1 MLTNQTVEHL
11 RAMKLK
17 GFAEGYLRQM
27 SMTHIQELSFDE
39 RLGMLVDEEWLS
51 RQNRKHKR
59 LIHQARLRDNA
70 SIEGI
75 DYAHPRSLDK
85 TLMQRLALGNW
96 LTENQNII
104 ITGPTGVGKTYLAC
118 ALGNLACR
126 RYRSVRYYRIPRLL
140 SDIAMSRG
148 DGSYIRL
155 LESLRKVH
163 VLILDECGLSP
174 FTAQES
180 LEILEVLEDRTYQ
193 ACTVI
198 TGQVPPKHW
207 HELMPDPTVADAIM
221 DRLIHSAHILELKG
235 DSMRKNRPK
244 SDSGDGV
251 SGE

>member
-1 MLTNQTVEHL
+1 MLTNQTVDHL

-27 SMTHIQELSFDE
+27 SMNHLQELSFDE

-51 RQNRKHKR
+51 RQNRKHRR
-59 LIHQARLRDNA
+59 LIQQARLRDNA

-75 DYAHPRSLDK
+75 DYTHHRGLDK
-85 TLMQRLALGNW
+85 SLVQRLAQGTW
-96 LTENQNII
+96 LKENQNII

-118 ALGNLACR
+118 AFGNLACR
-126 RYRSVRYYRIPRLL
+126 TYHSVRYYRLPRLL
-140 SDIAMSRG
+140 SDIAISRG

-155 LESLRKVH
+155 IESLRKVH
-163 VLILDECGLSP
+163 VLILDEWGLAP
-174 FTAQES
+174 FTAHES
-180 LEILEVLEDRTYQ
+180 LEILEVLEDRTFQ
-193 ACTVI
+193 SCTII

-221 DRLIHSAHILELKG
+221 DRLIHAAHIIELKG

-244 SDSGDGV
+244 PAPRDEVSDG
-251 SGE
+251 